1 MHNSINRLTASFAH
15 FLKLSLIPFLNK
27 ALLPFML
34 MAITS
39 LWASFSLAYDVESN
53 STGNKVYI
61 LLVNDNPAT
70 SYEAITINNVPPG
83 IVSSASASIIPA
95 SVAGGSSDLAALT
108 FDVSTSAALNASG
121 NLSITVTG
129 SLNGRS
135 VSFDIAVP
143 LTVVSS
149 AAVAQG
155 EVGSITPRP
164 DPGGIDSDN
173 DGVSDILEYAFDSN
187 PFNRESF
194 PGEVETTNIP
204 MVGFIG
210 AAALALF
217 LLVSGSS
224 ATRRRSAGMLALT
237 IVFLLPVDLDA
248 GTATRI
254 QLVAHIPV
262 PPPLPQLLSATAT
275 ASSQETGQSNCCSPA
290 RAIDGNL
297 NTRWSSQ
304 FSDNQWLKLD
314 LGLTYVLS
322 EVIIDWEG
330 ASASVYQIQGSADN
344 SNWTTISIQTGGTM
358 GARTDT
364 IALSGSYR
372 YVRMLGIDRATP
384 YGYSIFEIEVYGL
397 PGADEDS
404 DGVDDSLDQ
413 CPATPAGSNVDATGC
428 IIIIVDTTPDAFTF
442 VPVTDALFNTVNVS
456 NSITVSGIDAS
467 TAIAISNGEYA
478 INGGAFVSANG
489 SVDNG
494 DTVVVKQTS
503 ASTFSTLRQATLTI
517 GGVSAPFNVTTV
529 ADQNIFGFLNKINAA
544 PNSVVTSNSILVS
557 GVSEPASI
565 SISNGQYSIDGG
577 AFTNASGTVSNGQVL
592 TLQQSTSTQL
602 STQIDTMLILDDIG
616 DAFSVTTSGI
626 AIPNDDIRSGNVNG
640 VSVWQLPNAPNGDRP
655 DQCWLAVGSDIEGD
669 IYISGHDHINN
680 SMLYRLHQS
689 DDVVRWVGD
698 AETSSKAVG
707 NWQPGESA
715 EKFHT
720 RPLEHD
726 GRVYVATLD
735 NSNMNNGYLNTRG
748 FHWYGYDQQ
757 DNDLLDLSV
766 TEPGGVGEPTMQIV
780 TIQKD
785 ETNNLLYGMSIP
797 ENKLVRY
804 DIANAQTTVL
814 GKPSAWNGFFY
825 TNRYMFVDSRGRVYI
840 SGGSSRGQWNQGESA
855 STFNHM
861 WYYDPALDT
870 GSNNGFGELQNFQ
883 LQGPNALEVG
893 QWDRDH
899 EILYTADDQGN
910 IYRFVDATA
919 TWSFVGRPNFTG
931 GGIGTPK
938 TWVFQLSA
946 DSEKIYIG
954 VSDVSYPNSIWEFD
968 IATGATSELAKVSEL
983 DSTASTQAFI
993 TGFDSWDDK
1002 GNFYFSSFS
1011 MYNNVNVF
1019 MLGINPV
1026 RIKAANDSNFNLV
1039 EVGSQSIANGV
1050 SISRTGSTSNSLEV
1064 LYEAILFNAVGKRL
1078 DSVVGETTIT
1088 AGQTTATLNT
1098 ASMGLPA
1105 ASTYGYAEFRLVA
1118 DGNDYVLAD
1127 DVADIILP

>member
-1 MHNSINRLTASFAH
+1 MSSAINLYNHWFGKH
-15 FLKLSLIPFLNK
+15 
-27 ALLPFML
+27 
-34 MAITS
+34 
-39 LWASFSLAYDVESN
+39 FSLEKHLCTRALIAIVALASLGASMASAYDVEAN

-70 SYEAITINNVPPG
+70 SYDTITINNVPPA
-83 IVSSASASIIPA
+83 IISSASATIIPA
-95 SVAGGSSDLAALT
+95 SVAAGSSDLAALT
-108 FDVSTSAALNASG
+108 FNVSSNAQLNAVG
-121 NLSITVTG
+121 DLSITVTG
-129 SLNGRS
+129 SIGERS
-135 VSFDIAVP
+135 VNVDLTVP
-143 LTVVSS
+143 LTVVANASI
-149 AAVAQG
+149 AQG
-155 EVGSITPRP
+155 EVGSIIPRP

-173 DGVSDILEYAFDSN
+173 DGISDILEYAFDSN
-187 PFNRESF
+187 PYNPESL
-194 PGEVETTNIP
+194 PGEIETTNIP
-204 MVGFIG
+204 MVGALG
-210 AAALALF
+210 AVALAL
-217 LLVSGSS
+217 LMLVSGSS
-224 ATRRRSAGMLALT
+224 ATRRRSASMLALT
-237 IVFLLPVDLDA
+237 VVFLLPVDLDA

-262 PPPLPQLLSATAT
+262 PPPLPQLLSPTAT

-304 FSDNQWLKLD
+304 FTDNQWLKLD
-314 LGLTYVLS
+314 LGLTHVLS

-330 ASASVYQIQGSADN
+330 ASASVYEIQGSADN

-456 NSITVSGIDAS
+456 NSITVSGVDAS

-478 INGGAFVSANG
+478 INGGAYVSANG

-529 ADQNIFGFLNKINAA
+529 ADQNIFGFVNKINVAA
-544 PNSVVTSNSILVS
+544 NSVVTSNSILVS
-557 GVSEPASI
+557 GINEPSSI
-565 SISNGQYSIDGG
+565 SITFGSYSIDGG
-577 AFTNASGTVSNGQVL
+577 AFTSTAGTISNGQVL
-592 TLQQSTSTQL
+592 TLQQSSSTQL
-602 STQIDTMLILDDIG
+602 STLVSTELTIDGVSD
-616 DAFSVTTSGI
+616 FFNVTTSAI
-626 AIPNDDIRSGNVNG
+626 AIPEDQVRNGNVNG
-640 VSVWQLPNAPNGDRP
+640 VQVWQLPNAPNGDRP

-698 AETSSKAVG
+698 AETSSSAVG
-707 NWQPGESA
+707 NWLPGESA

-748 FHWYGYDQQ
+748 FHWYGYDQEE
-757 DNDLLDLSV
+757 NDLLDLSV

-785 ETNNLLYGMSIP
+785 EVNNLLYGMSIP

-899 EILYTADDQGN
+899 EVLYTADDQGN

-983 DSTASTQAFI
+983 DSTAATQAFI

-1019 MLGINPV
+1019 MLGVNPV

-1050 SISRTGSTSNSLEV
+1050 SIARTGSTSNSLEV
-1064 LYEAILFNAVGKRL
+1064 LYEVILFNAFGKRL
-1078 DSVVGETTIT
+1078 DTVVGETTIT

-1105 ASTYGYAEFRLVA
+1105 ASTYAYAEFGLVA

-1127 DVADIILP
+1127 DDVEIILP